1 MGNLIRRVIP
11 GLCIKTEKWKPHN
24 QVARMKMKALLLWI
38 ASFSILLGL
47 TRGVARCDNSFCLG
61 CHQDQ
66 ALAMKDVS
74 GRSVSLFVSGTQL
87 KNSVHGKL
95 SCSDCH
101 TQIKDDSHAAG
112 REKTSGQRVNCGA
125 CHGEAEKEYAQ
136 SVHAK
141 VTIEGVKG
149 AAGCYDCHGTHDIL
163 PSDNPK
169 SMTYFSNIEKTC
181 DRCHAN
187 VKFVREHALGPGP
200 TPEELFKGSIH
211 RKSGNVTCTSC
222 HGSHNL
228 RSIIDPKSSVFRPN
242 IPETCGSCHPQITK
256 EFTESIHGVLAAR
269 GRSDAPT
276 CTTCHG
282 IHGIKAKVD
291 PNSPVNERRIAVTTC
306 PQCHAS
312 QRIMREY
319 GMTASPV
326 KSYLTSFHGL
336 SYRGG
341 DPYVADCASCHGVH
355 DILPPSDP
363 KSTVNKN
370 NLQKTCGQC
379 HPGASKNFA
388 KLAIHTFS
396 GTGEVGFG
404 EKIVGWV
411 RTFYIILIIVVV
423 GGTAFFNFTDWLRKT
438 IDRTMR

>member
-1 MGNLIRRVIP
+1 MKIRGIFLWIVSS
-11 GLCIKTEKWKPHN
+11 LLF
-24 QVARMKMKALLLWI
+24 LLLT
-38 ASFSILLGL
+38 AV
-47 TRGVARCDNSFCLG
+47 VAWCDNSFCLG

-66 ALAMKDVS
+66 TLTMKDIR
-74 GRSVSLFVSGTQL
+74 GRSVSLFVSEREF
-87 KNSVHGKL
+87 KNSVHAKL

-101 TQIKDDSHAAG
+101 TQIKDDTHAAR
-112 REKTSGQRVNCGA
+112 REKTSDQRVNCED
-125 CHGEAEKEYAQ
+125 CHAKAGKEYAQ

-141 VTIEGVKG
+141 VTMKG
-149 AAGCYDCHGTHDIL
+149 AAYCDDCHGRHGIL

-169 SMTYFSNIEKTC
+169 STIYFSNIEKTC
-181 DRCHAN
+181 GQCHAN

-200 TPEELFKGSIH
+200 TPEELFKGSVH
-211 RKSGNVTCTSC
+211 RESGKVTCTSC

-228 RSIIDPKSSVFRPN
+228 RSLIDPKSSVFRSN
-242 IPETCGSCHPQITK
+242 IPETCGACHPEITRVYG
-256 EFTESIHGVLAAR
+256 ESIHGVLAAR

-291 PNSPVNERRIAVTTC
+291 PSSPVNERRIAVTTC
-306 PQCHAS
+306 PQCHAL
-312 QRIMREY
+312 QRVTREY

-336 SYRGG
+336 SYQGG

-379 HPGASKNFA
+379 HPGASENFA
-388 KLAIHTFS
+388 KLAIHTFAP
-396 GTGEVGFG
+396 TGRANIG

-411 RTFYIILIIVVV
+411 KTFYTILIIAVI
-423 GGTAFFNFTDWLRKT
+423 GGMVFFNFTDWLRKT
-438 IDRTMR
+438 INRRP

>member
-1 MGNLIRRVIP
+1 
-11 GLCIKTEKWKPHN
+11 
-24 QVARMKMKALLLWI
+24 MKMREILLWI
-38 ASFSILLGL
+38 VPPLLFSGL
-47 TRGVARCDNSFCLG
+47 TVEVAWCDNSFCLS

-66 ALAMKDVS
+66 TLTMKDVR
-74 GRSVSLFVSGTQL
+74 GRSVSLFVSEREF
-87 KNSVHGKL
+87 KNSAHSKL

-101 TQIKDDSHAAG
+101 TEIKDDTHAAG
-112 REKTSGQRVNCGA
+112 REKTSGQRVNCGG
-125 CHGEAEKEYAQ
+125 CHANAGKEYAQ

-141 VTIEGVKG
+141 VTVEGMKG
-149 AAGCYDCHGTHDIL
+149 GAYCDDCHGKHEIL
-163 PSDNPK
+163 RSNNPK

-181 DRCHAN
+181 NRCHAN
-187 VKFVREHALGPGP
+187 VKFVKEHALGPGP
-200 TPEELFKGSIH
+200 TPEELFKGSVH
-211 RKSGNVTCTSC
+211 RNTGEVTCTSC

-228 RSIIDPKSSVFRPN
+228 RSLIDPQSSVFRSN
-242 IPETCGSCHPQITK
+242 IPRTCGSCHSQITK
-256 EFTESIHGVLAAR
+256 EFTESIHGVMAAR

-291 PNSPVNERRIAVTTC
+291 PSSPVNERRIAVTTC

-312 QRIMREY
+312 QRITREY
-319 GMTASPV
+319 GMTTSPV

-336 SYRGG
+336 SYKGG

-355 DILPPSDP
+355 DILAPSDP

-379 HPGASKNFA
+379 HPGASENFA
-388 KLAIHTFS
+388 ELAIHTFTP
-396 GTGEVGFG
+396 TGGANIG

-411 RTFYIILIIVVV
+411 RTFYIILIVAVI
-423 GGTAFFNFTDWLRKT
+423 GGMVFFNFTDWLRKT
-438 IDRTMR
+438 INRRP